1 MNGEGSIDIVS
12 DVLNEPDIQENYPM
26 DFTGYMYEEPTI
38 EAPVEAP
45 VESPLEVSPAQ
56 RIQVWAQSPE
66 GQSQEPTDIN
76 QLVNFFGN
84 VIDIAGKTY
93 KQIANQTEIQKFK
106 STPYVTSA
114 LNALGY
120 PSVRKPQTGVDMGML
135 TTSGQAIK
143 QVLSSMSPMILIL
156 GAGILVF
163 VMMRK
168 K

>member
-1 MNGEGSIDIVS
+1 MNGEESIDIVS
-12 DVLNEPDIQENYPM
+12 DVLNQPDIQENYPM
-26 DFTGYMYEEPTI
+26 DFTGYMYQEPT
-38 EAPVEAP
+38 VETP

-56 RIQVWAQSPE
+56 RIQVWSQSPE
-66 GQSQEPTDIN
+66 GQSEEPSSSN

-93 KQIANQTEIQKFK
+93 KQIANQTEVQKFK

-114 LNALGY
+114 LNTLGY
-120 PSVRKPQTGVDMGML
+120 PSVRKPQTGVDTGML
-135 TTSGQAIK
+135 TTSAQAIK
-143 QVLSSMSPMILIL
+143 QALSSMSPMVLIL

-163 VMMRK
+163 VMMGK

>member
-1 MNGEGSIDIVS
+1 MNGEESINIVG
-12 DVLNEPDIQENYPM
+12 DVLNQPEIQENYPM
-26 DFTGYMYEEPTI
+26 DFTGYMYEEPT
-38 EAPVEAP
+38 VEEP
-45 VESPLEVSPAQ
+45 IYEVSPAQ

-93 KQIANQTEIQKFK
+93 KQVANQTEVQKFK

-120 PSVRKPQTGVDMGML
+120 PSVRKPQTGIDTGML
-135 TTSGQAIK
+135 TTSAQAIK

>member
-1 MNGEGSIDIVS
+1 
-12 DVLNEPDIQENYPM
+12 M
-26 DFTGYMYEEPTI
+26 DFTGYMYEEPT
-38 EAPVEAP
+38 VEAL

-66 GQSQEPTDIN
+66 GQSGEPSTSN

-114 LNALGY
+114 LNTLGY
-120 PSVRKPQTGVDMGML
+120 PSVRKPQTGVDTGML
-135 TTSGQAIK
+135 TTSAQAIK
-143 QVLSSMSPMILIL
+143 QALSSMSPMVLIL
-156 GAGILVF
+156 GAGVLVF
-163 VMMRK
+163 VMVMK

>member
-1 MNGEGSIDIVS
+1 MNGEESIDIVS
-12 DVLNEPDIQENYPM
+12 DVLNQPDIQENYPM
-26 DFTGYMYEEPTI
+26 DFTGYIYEEPT
-38 EAPVEAP
+38 VEAP

-56 RIQVWAQSPE
+56 RIQVWSQSPE
-66 GQSQEPTDIN
+66 GQSEEPSNVN

-106 STPYVTSA
+106 STPYITSA
-114 LNALGY
+114 LNTLGY
-120 PSVRKPQTGVDMGML
+120 PSVRKPQTGVDTGML
-135 TTSGQAIK
+135 TTSAQAIK
-143 QVLSSMSPMILIL
+143 QALSSMSPMVLIL
-156 GAGILVF
+156 GAGILVL

>member
-1 MNGEGSIDIVS
+1 MNGEYDIDIVS
-12 DVLNEPDIQENYPM
+12 DVLNQPEIQENYPI
-26 DFTGYMYEEPTI
+26 DFTGYMYEEPT
-38 EAPVEAP
+38 VEAP
-45 VESPLEVSPAQ
+45 VESPLEVSPVQ

-106 STPYVTSA
+106 STPYITSA
-114 LNALGY
+114 LNTLGY
-120 PSVRKPQTGVDMGML
+120 PSVRKPQTGVDTGML
-135 TTSGQAIK
+135 TTSAQAIK
-143 QVLSSMSPMILIL
+143 QALSSMSPMVLIL
-156 GAGILVF
+156 GAGILVL